1 MLLCCSA
8 ALLLCCSAALAIM
21 NFCIMIVNP
30 IFTQI
35 YPISFYTLPQNVIYR
50 NEKLIYVEYFVHAKN
65 PHPVKTIMLS

>member
-21 NFCIMIVNP
+21 NFCIVIVNP

-35 YPISFYTLPQNVIYR
+35 YSIILLHYTTKWNLPQRKIDIC
-50 NEKLIYVEYFVHAKN
+50 EIFS
-65 PHPVKTIMLS
+65 IMQKIPTL